1 VLSDPEV
8 SAKYLKHYI
17 GAHADFGELQLDD
30 DDPRHAMVKRFNPRR
45 LRPVLVFL
53 DPQGREVARH
63 VGGLKTKEE
72 ALLLDRYVSERH
84 YLKTNFADFRAA
96 GGKP

>member
-1 VLSDPEV
+1 MRVLSDPEV
-8 SAKYLKHYI
+8 SAKYLKHYV

-30 DDPRHAMVKRFNPRR
+30 DDPRHAMVKRFNPRK

-53 DPQGREVARH
+53 DGQGREVARLT
-63 VGGLKTKEE
+63 GGLKTKQD

-84 YLKTNFADFRAA
+84 YLKTDFTTFRAA
-96 GGKP
+96 NS